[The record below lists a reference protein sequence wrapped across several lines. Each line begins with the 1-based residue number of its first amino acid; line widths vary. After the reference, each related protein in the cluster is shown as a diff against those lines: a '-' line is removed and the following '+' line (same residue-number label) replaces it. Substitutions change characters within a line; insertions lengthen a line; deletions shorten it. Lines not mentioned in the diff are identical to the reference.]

1 MSSQRFDAREVLRN
15 YVAILGASGDGVI
28 RDAAELGHPKDTI
41 RTVLQHCITSIEGAD
56 ERAFLKQAY
65 LGLGNFQALSEE
77 ERKAVGLLAEI
88 GSPGSPGSD
97 LHEEQAKRISEVA
110 DSLQGLLERVREDT
124 ALLEQELGSLPMPPD
139 AAPLPQQEPSLP
151 QSAAAMPPSTASS
164 APVT

>member
-15 YVAILGASGDGVI
+15 YVAILGASGDGII

-41 RTVLQHCITSIEGAD
+41 RGVLRHCITTIEGAD

-65 LGLGNFQALSEE
+65 LWLGNFQALSEE
-77 ERKAVGLLAEI
+77 ERKAVMLLAEI

-110 DSLQGLLERVREDT
+110 DSLQGLLDKVRAET
-124 ALLEQELGSLPMPPD
+124 ALLEQELGHLPMPPD
-139 AAPLPQQEPSLP
+139 AARLQQEPSLP